1 MGRRRGNESFCLGP
15 GEGFTEEMKSGQG
28 LTMSPTGPAEVL
40 AWGGASG
47 TTDLKALPASEGLV
61 CFPKGQA
68 AQSAEHLGGWG

>member
-1 MGRRRGNESFCLGP
+1 
-15 GEGFTEEMKSGQG
+15 
-28 LTMSPTGPAEVL
+28 MSPTGPAEVL
-40 AWGGASG
+40 VWGGASG